1 MPTKSKKAA
10 NIRALPADISAIS
23 LNFHFQIGWE
33 ETPSDGPSFWHV
45 SADVRYFDTE
55 RVTHHVGS
63 FVFYRI
69 EPVETRDMFGVMD
82 GYDADLGHI
91 AQMILDPQSGEIR
104 DDLRDQ
110 MAGFESDMLV
120 LCRAQLEDGWR
131 GLGLGAVLAGRAIKQ
146 LGHGCLGVV
155 LEPASILPESRQDDE
170 TRERAAKKI
179 SKTWEK
185 IGFAQVGDKLMMLDL
200 AKTTLDKCL
209 ARQTKLVKRLP
220 IAADDSKATALL
232 AVTDGIGR

>member
-1 MPTKSKKAA
+1 MPIKSKKTLD
-10 NIRALPADISAIS
+10 IRALPVDISAIS
-23 LNFHFQIGWE
+23 LNFYFQIGWE

-45 SADVRYFDTE
+45 SADVRDFNTE

-63 FVFYRI
+63 FMFYRV

-110 MAGFESDMLV
+110 TAGFESDILV

-131 GLGLGAVLAGRAIKQ
+131 GFGLGAVLAGRAIKQ

-155 LEPASILPESRQDDE
+155 LEPASILPESRQDGE
-170 TRERAAKKI
+170 TQEHAAMKI
-179 SKTWEK
+179 SKAWEK
-185 IGFAQVGDKLMMLDL
+185 IGFTHVGDKLMLLDL
-200 AKTTLDKCL
+200 ATTMLDKCL
-209 ARQTKLVKRLP
+209 ARQTKLIKRLP
-220 IAADDSKATALL
+220 IANDESEAAVLL
-232 AVTDGIGR
+232 AATNGLNR